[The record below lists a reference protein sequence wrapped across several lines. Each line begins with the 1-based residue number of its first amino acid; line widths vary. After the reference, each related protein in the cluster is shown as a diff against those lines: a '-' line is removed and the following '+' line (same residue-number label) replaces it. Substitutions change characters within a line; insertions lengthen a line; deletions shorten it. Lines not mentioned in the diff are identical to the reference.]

1 MMMYEIFNLVISV
14 SVLTGT
20 IVLLM
25 GDNNNHSIQEKSMDI
40 LIPAAIITAVVL
52 ASIRKFKPELWVQIK
67 SKFKK

>member
-25 GDNNNHSIQEKSMDI
+25 GDNNNHSI
-40 LIPAAIITAVVL
+40 
-52 ASIRKFKPELWVQIK
+52 
-67 SKFKK
+67 